1 MEIDESLLEP
11 LPLDGFEVARVRL
24 HAGGPPFSEVRLGA
38 EKYRYDRSYP
48 VKGHGA
54 NLPRYLREQM
64 ASGKKPLV
72 IERVDRFY
80 VYLTS

>member
-1 MEIDESLLEP
+1 MEIDESLLDP

-24 HAGGPPFSEVRLGA
+24 HGGGPPYSEVRLGGD
-38 EKYRYDRSYP
+38 EYRYDRSYP
-48 VKGHGA
+48 VKGYGA

-80 VYLTS
+80 LYLTS